1 MNTLTLLEW
10 NLHKMTHS
18 APVPP
23 FVCRR
28 ILSPDPD
35 LICLV
40 EYRTD
45 PGIRAALKNAY
56 WVAESIPASGNQILL
71 AVRRTL
77 APKGI
82 QVVRRVEE
90 PGCFNLLHI
99 CFSYGEKRSLS
110 LLGVRMLSP
119 MDASQQTSPLNRYLS
134 QLDGPFLCTGDFN
147 ILGRRMPVW
156 FPSYPKEVSVG
167 TGPLARVSYLYSD
180 SSGTVTGV
188 GDPDHTLCS
197 PGLTVRAQYQ
207 WDFTSDDPIYPN
219 PVAAMHGGRWD
230 LPPGFPDHAIL
241 WAQVRSSGKMG

>member
-1 MNTLTLLEW
+1 MTSLTLLEW

-45 PGIRAALKNAY
+45 PGILAALKNAY

-82 QVVRRVEE
+82 QIVRRKEE
-90 PGCFNLLHI
+90 PGCFNFLHI
-99 CFSYGEKRSLS
+99 RFSYGEKRFLS

-119 MDASQQTSPLNRYLS
+119 MDASQQTPPLNQYLS
-134 QLDGPFLCTGDFN
+134 QLDDLFLCTGDFN

-167 TGPLARVSYLYSD
+167 TGPLAHVSYLYSD
-180 SSGTVTGV
+180 SSGTVTGG

-197 PGLTVRAQYQ
+197 PGLTVRAQYR
-207 WDFTSDDPIYPN
+207 WDFTSDDRIYPN
-219 PVAAMHGGRWD
+219 PVAAIHGGRWD

-241 WAQVRSSGKMG
+241 LAQVGSSGKMG